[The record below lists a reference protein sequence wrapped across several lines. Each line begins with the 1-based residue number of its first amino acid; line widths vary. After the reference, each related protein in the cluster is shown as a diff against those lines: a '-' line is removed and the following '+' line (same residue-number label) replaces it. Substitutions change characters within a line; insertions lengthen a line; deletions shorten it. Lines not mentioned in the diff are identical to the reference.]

1 MVGGG
6 IAAALLA
13 CQIASRAVHED
24 NEQEPAMYR
33 GPINTHPNFGCATA
47 MPYRC
52 ETATCGYIDTK
63 EDLYY

>member
-13 CQIASRAVHED
+13 CQIASRAVHKDDEP
-24 NEQEPAMYR
+24 EPARYR
-33 GPINTHPNFGCATA
+33 EPIRHPNFGCATA

-52 ETATCGYIDTK
+52 ETATCDFVDTK
-63 EDLYY
+63 EDLYI